1 MLVTLCICI
10 VLEIIFVCIIFKV
23 RKEMQMKKYSDKKC
37 EGKIVEYIEI
47 PGRPNGYMIGVE
59 YVLKGEKRHGKI
71 YTMDKKAKKF
81 SKEEKIP
88 MIGIEN
94 STQIFWEEE
103 SDIGRIMLIIIIGMG
118 AVLLLVIIFC
128 LSGGLIF
135 GQ

>member
-1 MLVTLCICI
+1 MLVTLFICI
-10 VLEIIFVCIIFKV
+10 VLEIVFVCIILKV
-23 RKEMQMKKYSDKKC
+23 RKVMQLKKYSDKKC

-59 YVLKGEKRHGKI
+59 YVLDGEMRHGKI

-88 MIGIEN
+88 LIGIEN
-94 STQIFWEEE
+94 ASQIFWEEE
-103 SDIGRIMLIIIIGMG
+103 SDIGRIMLIIIVGMG

-128 LSGGLIF
+128 LSGGVLL